1 MKLLLKNGTLIDY
14 KTNTFEKKDILIED
28 DKIKKIG
35 NEISETADQMIDCT
49 NLNIIP
55 GMIDMHC
62 HLRQPG
68 FEHKETI
75 ETGSKSAV
83 CGGFTT
89 ICPMPNT
96 KPTPDSAI
104 VLQEIIEEAKKVNL
118 CNILPYASVSKG
130 EKGEELNDFEA
141 LQKAGAIAFSDDGM
155 PVVDSRMMREAIIQ
169 ADQLGTFVSSH
180 CEEKSVAAGAIH
192 AGKVAEQLGVEG
204 VLPEA
209 EEIMAAR
216 EIVLA
221 ETNEVRAHIC
231 HISTKTTKNMVRDAK
246 KRGVKITCETC
257 PHYFAFTVDEVL
269 NSGVNAK
276 MNPPL
281 REEKDRLAIIEG
293 LKEGTIDAIITDHA
307 PHAEEEK
314 KKGLASAPNGII
326 GFETALPAEIM
337 NLVDT
342 GDLSYLDLVKVT
354 SYNPA
359 QLLKIDRGTI
369 EEGKVADIT
378 IFDPNE
384 TYTYTKEMIVSKS
397 KNSPF
402 IGKELKGRVHYT
414 IVGGRVVYEK
424 GKSF

>member
-1 MKLLLKNGTLIDY
+1 MTTLLKNGTLIDY
-14 KTNTFEKKDILIED
+14 KTNTFAKKDILIEN
-28 DKIKKIG
+28 DKIKQIDDEITTNAEKI
-35 NEISETADQMIDCT
+35 IDCT

-62 HLRQPG
+62 HLREPG

-75 ETGSKSAV
+75 KTGSRSAV
-83 CGGFTT
+83 SGGFTT

-104 VLQEIIEEAKKVNL
+104 IIQKIIEEAKKVNL
-118 CNILPYASVSKG
+118 CNVLPYAPVTKG
-130 EKGEELNDFEA
+130 EKGEELVDFEE
-141 LQKAGAIAFSDDGM
+141 LKKAGAIAFSDDGM
-155 PVVDSRMMREAIIQ
+155 PVVNSKIMREAIIK
-169 ADQLGTFVSSH
+169 ADELGSFVASH
-180 CEEKSVAAGAIH
+180 CEEKSVAKGAIN
-192 AGKVAEQLGVEG
+192 AGKIVAKLGVEG

-216 EIVLA
+216 EIVIS
-221 ETNEVRAHIC
+221 ETNNVRAHIC

-257 PHYFAFTVDEVL
+257 PHYFTFTVDEVL
-269 NSGVNAK
+269 KSGVNAK

-281 REEKDRLAIIEG
+281 REEKDRQAIIEG
-293 LKEGTIDAIITDHA
+293 LKEGTIDCIITDHA

-314 KKGLASAPNGII
+314 NKGLDVAPNGII

-342 GDLSYLDLVKVT
+342 GDISYLDLVRLT

-359 QLLKIDRGTI
+359 KLLKIDRGTI
-369 EEGKVADIT
+369 EVGKVADIT

-384 TYTYTKEMIVSKS
+384 EYIYTKEMIVSKS

-402 IGKELKGRVHYT
+402 IGKKLKGKVKYT
-414 IVGGRVVYEK
+414 IVS
-424 GKSF
+424 GKIVWRA

>member
-1 MKLLLKNGTLIDY
+1 MKTLLKNGTLIDY
-14 KTNTFEKKDILIED
+14 KTKTNEKKDILIEN
-28 DKIKKIG
+28 DKIIKIEKEI
-35 NEISETADQMIDCT
+35 NEKADKIIDCT

-62 HLRQPG
+62 HLREPG

-75 ETGSKSAV
+75 KTGSESAV
-83 CGGFTT
+83 AGGFTT

-104 VLQEIIEEAKKVNL
+104 ILQKIIEEAKKVNL

-130 EKGEELNDFEA
+130 EKGEELVDFEE
-141 LQKAGAIAFSDDGM
+141 LKKAGAIAFSDDGM
-155 PVVDSRMMREAIIQ
+155 PVVNSKMMREAILE
-169 ADQLGTFVSSH
+169 ADKLGTFVASH
-180 CEEKSVAAGAIH
+180 CEEKSVATGAINS
-192 AGKVAEQLGVEG
+192 GKVAEQLGVEG

-216 EIVLA
+216 EIVIA
-221 ETNEVRAHIC
+221 ETNHVRAHIC
-231 HISTKTTKNMVRDAK
+231 HISTKTTKDMVRDAK

-257 PHYFAFTVDEVL
+257 PHYFTFTVEEVL
-269 NSGVNAK
+269 KSGVNAK

-281 REEKDRLAIIEG
+281 REEKDRQAIIEG

-314 KKGLASAPNGII
+314 NKGLKEAPNGII
-326 GFETALPAEIM
+326 GFETALSAEIM
-337 NLVDT
+337 NLIDT
-342 GDLSYLDLVKVT
+342 GDLDYLDLVRLT
-354 SYNPA
+354 SYQPA
-359 QLLKIDRGTI
+359 QLLKIDRGSI
-369 EEGKVADIT
+369 EVGKIADIT

-384 TYTYTKEMIVSKS
+384 EYTYTKEMIVSKS

-402 IGKELKGRVHYT
+402 IGKKLKGRVQYT

-424 GKSF
+424 

>member
-1 MKLLLKNGTLIDY
+1 MKTLLKNGTLIDY
-14 KTNTFEKKDILIED
+14 KTKTNEKKDILIEN
-28 DKIKKIG
+28 DKIIKIEKEI
-35 NEISETADQMIDCT
+35 NEKAEKIIDCT

-62 HLRQPG
+62 HLREPG

-75 ETGSKSAV
+75 KTGSESAV
-83 CGGFTT
+83 AGGFTT

-104 VLQEIIEEAKKVNL
+104 ILQKIIEEAKKVNL

-130 EKGEELNDFEA
+130 EKGEELVDFEE
-141 LQKAGAIAFSDDGM
+141 LKKAGAIAFSDDGM
-155 PVVDSRMMREAIIQ
+155 PVVNSKMMREAILE
-169 ADQLGTFVSSH
+169 ADKLGTFVASH
-180 CEEKSVAAGAIH
+180 CEEKSVAAGTINS
-192 AGKVAEQLGVEG
+192 GKVAEQLGVEG

-216 EIVLA
+216 EIVIA
-221 ETNEVRAHIC
+221 ETNHVRAHIC
-231 HISTKTTKNMVRDAK
+231 HISTKTTKDMVRDAK

-257 PHYFAFTVDEVL
+257 PHYFTFTVEEVL
-269 NSGVNAK
+269 KSGVNAK

-281 REEKDRLAIIEG
+281 REEKDRQAIIEG

-314 KKGLASAPNGII
+314 NKGLKEAPNGII
-326 GFETALPAEIM
+326 GFETALSAEIM
-337 NLVDT
+337 NLIDT
-342 GDLSYLDLVKVT
+342 GDLDYLDLVRLT
-354 SYNPA
+354 SYQPA
-359 QLLKIDRGTI
+359 QLLKIDRGSI
-369 EEGKVADIT
+369 EVGKVADIT

-384 TYTYTKEMIVSKS
+384 EYTYTKEMIVSKS

-402 IGKELKGRVHYT
+402 IGKKLKALT
-414 IVGGRVVYEK
+414 
-424 GKSF
+424 

>member
-1 MKLLLKNGTLIDY
+1 MSTLLLKNGTLIDY
-14 KTNTFEKKDILIED
+14 KTNIFAKKDILIENE
-28 DKIKKIG
+28 KVI
-35 NEISETADQMIDCT
+35 EISDEITKNVDNIIDCT
-49 NLNIIP
+49 NLKIIP

-62 HLRQPG
+62 HLREPG

-83 CGGFTT
+83 AGGFTT

-104 VLQEIIEEAKKVNL
+104 ILQEIIKKAKQVNL

-130 EKGEELNDFEA
+130 EKGEELVDFEE
-141 LQKAGAIAFSDDGM
+141 LKKAGAIAFSDDGM
-155 PVVDSRMMREAIIQ
+155 PVVNSKMMREAIIK
-169 ADQLGTFVSSH
+169 ADSLGTFVASH
-180 CEEKSVAAGAIH
+180 CEEKAVAKGAIN
-192 AGKVAEQLGVEG
+192 AGEVAKKLGVEG

-216 EIVLA
+216 EIVIS
-221 ETNEVRAHIC
+221 ETNNVRAHIC

-257 PHYFAFTVDEVL
+257 PHYFTFTQDEVL
-269 NSGVNAK
+269 KTLSNAK

-293 LKEGTIDAIITDHA
+293 LKEGTIDCIITDHA
-307 PHAEEEK
+307 PHSEEEK
-314 KKGLASAPNGII
+314 NTDLTKAPNGII

-337 NLVDT
+337 NLVDK
-342 GDLSYLDLVKVT
+342 GYISYLDLVKLT

-359 QLLKIDRGTI
+359 KLLKIDKGSI
-369 EEGKVADIT
+369 EEGKIADIT
-378 IFDPNE
+378 IFDSDE
-384 TYTYTKEMIVSKS
+384 EYVYTKEMIVSKS

-402 IGKELKGRVHYT
+402 IGKKLKGKVKYT
-414 IVGGRVVYEK
+414 IVNGRVVYENK
-424 GKSF
+424 

>member
-1 MKLLLKNGTLIDY
+1 MKTLLKNGTLIDY
-14 KTNTFEKKDILIED
+14 KTNTFEKKDILIEE
-28 DKIKKIG
+28 DKIKKIA
-35 NEISETADQMIDCT
+35 NEITQSADKVIDC
-49 NLNIIP
+49 NNFYMIP

-62 HLRQPG
+62 HLREPG
-68 FEHKETI
+68 GEHKETI

-104 VLQEIIEEAKKVNL
+104 VLQKIIEEAKRVNL
-118 CNILPYASVSKG
+118 CNVFPYASVSKG
-130 EKGEELNDFEA
+130 EKGEELVNFEE
-141 LQKAGAIAFSDDGM
+141 LKKAGAIAFSDDGM
-155 PVVDSRMMREAIIQ
+155 PVVNSKMMREAIIE
-169 ADQLGTFVSSH
+169 ADKIGTFVASH
-180 CEEKSVAAGAIH
+180 CEEKSVATGAIN
-192 AGKVAEQLGVEG
+192 AGKVAEQLGVNG

-209 EEIMAAR
+209 EQIMAAR
-216 EIVLA
+216 EIVIA

-257 PHYFAFTVDEVL
+257 PHYFTFTVDEVL
-269 NSGVNAK
+269 KAGVNAK

-281 REEKDRLAIIEG
+281 REQKDRQAIIEG
-293 LKEGTIDAIITDHA
+293 LKDGTIDAIITDHA
-307 PHAEEEK
+307 PHTEEEK
-314 KKGLASAPNGII
+314 NKGLATAPNGII
-326 GFETALPAEIM
+326 GFETALSAEIM

-342 GDLSYLDLVKVT
+342 GHLSYLDLVKVT

-359 QLLKIDRGTI
+359 QLLHLDRGTI

-402 IGKELKGRVHYT
+402 IGKKLKGRVQYT
-414 IVGGRVVYEK
+414 IVGGEVVYQKED
-424 GKSF
+424 